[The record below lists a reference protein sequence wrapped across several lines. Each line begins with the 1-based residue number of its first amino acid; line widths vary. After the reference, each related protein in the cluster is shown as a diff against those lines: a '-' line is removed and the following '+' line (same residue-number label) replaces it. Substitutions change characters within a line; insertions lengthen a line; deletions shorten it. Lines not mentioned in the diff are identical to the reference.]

1 MLLFLLGLFTPGR
14 SQVFQFS
21 WHEDAAIRE
30 RSQSRQQQHRPR
42 RFTIAQ
48 MRSAAALLGTL
59 TLCAHVA
66 SLQLPVWQKRH
77 PHGNQINGMG
87 QPQFGQHVI
96 ARPLHA
102 ITALSTVAGA
112 AVPAC
117 QALESAAA
125 VDSAP
130 SESSF
135 AFVGYAWFI
144 LSVLAGIKGIGDK
157 IQEAAKE
164 KEKAA
169 ANSSASVSDDEMS
182 G

>member
-1 MLLFLLGLFTPGR
+1 
-14 SQVFQFS
+14 VFESIFIGCPDQ
-21 WHEDAAIRE
+21 
-30 RSQSRQQQHRPR
+30 RSQSRQQTAAQTPTI
-42 RFTIAQ
+42 TIAQ

-66 SLQLPVWQKRH
+66 SLQPPVWQKRH

-102 ITALSTVAGA
+102 ITALSAVAGA

-130 SESSF
+130 SESTF
-135 AFVGYAWFI
+135 AFVGSAWFI
-144 LSVLAGIKGIGDK
+144 FSVLAGIKGIGDK
-157 IQEAAKE
+157 IQEAAEE